1 MGSNMKKTNY
11 VADKVQIGRRML
23 ENLCSGIILTHL
35 RDPKVIDRPNIH
47 KNGRVATI
55 SAVQ

>member
-1 MGSNMKKTNY
+1 MKKTNY

-23 ENLCSGIILTHL
+23 ENLCSGTILTLL